1 MINDKLS
8 NETTFT
14 VSHHSTCA
22 ATSTLLINIEANF
35 TEDHFKCE
43 FTNSRGET
51 DSRTFKVY
59 SNKSGDDETC
69 GKSCSV
75 GFAFAGIVFLILI
88 ALLGRAIHFN
98 KVREI

>member
-8 NETTFT
+8 NTTIFT
-14 VSHHSTCA
+14 VSHQSTCA
-22 ATSTLLINIEANF
+22 ITSTLLINIEADF
-35 TEDHFKCE
+35 TEDYFKCE

-59 SNKSGDDETC
+59 ANNDEFSC
-69 GKSCSV
+69 GKACSL
-75 GFAFAGIVFLILI
+75 GFAFAGVVFLILI

-98 KVREI
+98 KVRRF